1 MYNLSMHLML
11 KQQNFSFFFLLSYY
25 HRDAWLLDE
34 SIKAKESNES
44 EKLDGSLQNNLT
56 FRWKACLGQCRVY
69 SGITNSRES
78 NSKGGEG
85 GKKCQA
91 NIIVDVNIRW
101 EKLDRF
107 RQSNFSLKLVEKEK
121 KIIEQIR
128 FDRKQT
134 NEIKSNDYK

>member
-1 MYNLSMHLML
+1 MSC
-11 KQQNFSFFFLLSYY
+11 LLWNY
-25 HRDAWLLDE
+25 
-34 SIKAKESNES
+34 
-44 EKLDGSLQNNLT
+44 KLE
-56 FRWKACLGQCRVY
+56 
-69 SGITNSRES
+69 RES

>member
-1 MYNLSMHLML
+1 MSCLLWNYKLERVKL
-11 KQQNFSFFFLLSYY
+11 K
-25 HRDAWLLDE
+25 R
-34 SIKAKESNES
+34 
-44 EKLDGSLQNNLT
+44 
-56 FRWKACLGQCRVY
+56 
-69 SGITNSRES
+69 
-78 NSKGGEG
+78 GGG